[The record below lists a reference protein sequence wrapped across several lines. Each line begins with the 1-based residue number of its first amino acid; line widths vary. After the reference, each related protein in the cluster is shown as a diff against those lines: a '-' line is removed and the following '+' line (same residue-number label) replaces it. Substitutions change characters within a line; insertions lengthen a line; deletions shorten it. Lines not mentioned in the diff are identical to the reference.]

1 MWSWTVLSVLF
12 LLGTVFLRTV
22 FLAYMCLTRPCL
34 FKTQRWMSFYYNFYY
49 FRSFSS
55 EYTTCKHVG
64 LFWCF
69 FIFIFYQICMCVCV
83 CVKYKNGILFFFFLS
98 KMSWQKYSKAL
109 VNIKPATT
117 QVWYLSV
124 TFYHKNKS
132 LGTKTML
139 LLPKGAVFQR
149 PGLYFVSPLS
159 TCSPEGQPYLYS
171 ISARS
176 V

>member
-1 MWSWTVLSVLF
+1 MSYFQEKMSVLNCLCVMWSWTVLSVLF

-22 FLAYMCLTRPCL
+22 FLAYMCLTCPCL

-83 CVKYKNGILFFFFLS
+83 CVKYKNGILFFFSFQNVLTEIFQS
-98 KMSWQKYSKAL
+98 PGKYQTS
-109 VNIKPATT
+109 NHTNMI
-117 QVWYLSV
+117 
-124 TFYHKNKS
+124 
-132 LGTKTML
+132 
-139 LLPKGAVFQR
+139 
-149 PGLYFVSPLS
+149 FVSDLLS
-159 TCSPEGQPYLYS
+159 QKQITRDKNHAF
-171 ISARS
+171 IA
-176 V
+176 

>member
-1 MWSWTVLSVLF
+1 MYRVPPWSFVKKKRHEILDIQITNKIEFNLKQSSKSPLNMSYFQEKMSVLNCLCVMWSWTVLSVLF

-69 FIFIFYQICMCVCV
+69 FLFLFFTKFAYVCV
-83 CVKYKNGILFFFFLS
+83 CVSNIKILSKNSIFFFFP
-98 KMSWQKYSKAL
+98 KCPDR
-109 VNIKPATT
+109 NIPKP
-117 QVWYLSV
+117 W
-124 TFYHKNKS
+124 
-132 LGTKTML
+132 
-139 LLPKGAVFQR
+139 
-149 PGLYFVSPLS
+149 
-159 TCSPEGQPYLYS
+159 
-171 ISARS
+171 
-176 V
+176 